1 MSKLPGVYITEQSG
15 ATATP
20 SEFGSSLGVVGNF
33 YFGEP
38 NKVIELNSILDFES
52 KLGGLN
58 ASYPD
63 SIALYGAMLQKPRKV
78 KAVRIVGTGAS
89 KASVTLT
96 DGQTTPTDLVTITAK
111 YEGAFGNDISVSI
124 DKGTATITFGSISE
138 KYVFTT
144 AQSLVD
150 AINASSEIVDASF
163 VAEGTIED
171 GTSALTGGADGT
183 ITDTDYIGAYDSST
197 DTRTGLYVL
206 DTEDDVD
213 ILWMGGGQS
222 STKRTALLTNA
233 SEYDRIAVLP
243 LTSGSNLQTA
253 ITDGKTI
260 DNYRAF
266 VAFPNV
272 VIDTKL
278 GDETVDASA
287 IVAGVLGAIPVQNS
301 PAGQPLSGVKDVA
314 RGLTK
319 SEMESLVDAGI
330 NPIALSA
337 GAYRLKTGWTATSNT
352 DWQQVGIRRV
362 FDYANRVAN
371 TMLEQFVSQPNTP
384 TLWSQVRSVLTSLG
398 HEMVGAGMIQ
408 DFSVQCDKNLNPPDV
423 QAQKK
428 LRASFSI
435 LPIYAA
441 DYIEITLI
449 KSLSA
454 FNHAS
459 TK

>member
-1 MSKLPGVYITEQSG
+1 MNKIPGVYISEQSG
-15 ATATP
+15 VNATP

-33 YFGEP
+33 YFGAP
-38 NKVIELNSILDFES
+38 NKIIELNSLLDFES

-58 ASYPD
+58 ANYPD

-78 KAVRIVGTGAS
+78 KVVRVIGIDAARAT
-89 KASVTLT
+89 VTLN
-96 DGQTTPTDLVTITAK
+96 DGQATPADLLTITAK
-111 YEGAFGNDISVSI
+111 YEGAFGNDISVAIS
-124 DKGTATITFGSISE
+124 DDTATITFGSMSE
-138 KYVFTT
+138 RYVFTT
-144 AQSLVD
+144 VQSLADV
-150 AINASSEIVDASF
+150 INASSELVDAEF
-163 VAEGTIED
+163 VAEGTIPD
-171 GTSALTGGADGT
+171 GTSALTGGVDGT
-183 ITDTDYIGAYDSST
+183 IADTDYIGAYDSGT

-213 ILWMGGGQS
+213 IIWMGGSQS
-222 STKRTALLTNA
+222 ATKRSALLTNV
-233 SEYDRIAVLP
+233 SDYNRIGVLP

-266 VAFPNV
+266 VTFPDV
-272 VIDTKL
+272 SVETKL

-287 IVAGVLGAIPVQNS
+287 IAAGVLGAIPVQNS
-301 PAGQPLSGVKDVA
+301 PAGQPLNGVNGVA

-337 GAYRLKTGWTATSNT
+337 GKYRLKTGWTATT
-352 DWQQVGIRRV
+352 DIDWQQIGVRRV
-362 FDYANRVAN
+362 FDYAKRIAS
-371 TMLEQFVSQPNTP
+371 TSLEQFVSQPNTP
-384 TLWSQVRSVLTSLG
+384 ALWAQVRAVLTSLG
-398 HEMVGAGMIQ
+398 HSMVSAEMIQ

-423 QAQKK
+423 QAQKTLK
-428 LRASFSI
+428 ASFSI

-449 KSLSA
+449 KSLSMG
-454 FNHAS
+454 
-459 TK
+459 KK